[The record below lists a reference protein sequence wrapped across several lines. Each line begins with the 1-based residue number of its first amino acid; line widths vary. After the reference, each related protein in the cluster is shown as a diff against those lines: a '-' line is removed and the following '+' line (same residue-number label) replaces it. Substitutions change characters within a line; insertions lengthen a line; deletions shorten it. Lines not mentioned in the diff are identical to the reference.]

1 MVYQGVYVQG
11 ITIKEEPRGLNNSS
25 HVFVAIVD
33 TNRRRD
39 GRKVP
44 EECGVSITWMAAGE
58 APVVYM

>member
-1 MVYQGVYVQG
+1 VYKGAYVQG
-11 ITIKEEPRGLNNSS
+11 ISIKEESQGLNNSS

-33 TNRRRD
+33 MNRRRE